1 MFSDPR
7 EMGWMEK
14 VCVQQWMH
22 GACIPMTL
30 GAPSWGGL
38 GTLGR
43 DLLRMDSK
51 VQQVRDTLLQR
62 VS

>member
-1 MFSDPR
+1 
-7 EMGWMEK
+7 MGWMEK